1 MPRRD
6 PDDSSRARPQRERKR
21 ARAAVP
27 PRQGRHA
34 LPPPAAARPLGAE
47 RDILPPRPDT
57 HKVYGLAA
65 ALAVMTRRPEH
76 VVRIVHTE
84 VARKPLAP
92 VLREAARRRIA
103 YNEVADDELARI
115 AESVHHEGVCLIV
128 AETPSPSLR
137 ELAWRTSPRGLL
149 LALDRVGN
157 PHNVGAILR
166 TAAFF
171 GACGMVI
178 AGGGKRS
185 RLPPAAVRV
194 AEGGAEYVPVV
205 RVAELADALAELAG
219 HGLAIIGADAR
230 AEQPLAALRW
240 PERAVLVVGSEDLGL
255 SPPVRAACT
264 TIVRIIGPGQ
274 EAVDSLNVSVA
285 AGVLMASFAAQTGG

>member
-1 MPRRD
+1 M
-6 PDDSSRARPQRERKR
+6 
-21 ARAAVP
+21 P
-27 PRQGRHA
+27 PRGTQ
-34 LPPPAAARPLGAE
+34 PLGADH
-47 RDILPPRPDT
+47 DILPPRPET

-65 ALAVMTRRPEH
+65 ALAVMARRPEH
-76 VVRIVHTE
+76 VVHIAHTE
-84 VARKPLAP
+84 AVRKPLAP

-103 YNEVADDELARI
+103 YREVTDDELARI
-115 AESVHHEGVCLIV
+115 AESVHHEGVCLFV
-128 AETPSPSLR
+128 AETPPPSLQ
-137 ELAWRTSPRGLL
+137 ELARRTAPRGLL

-171 GACGMVI
+171 GARGMVV

-205 RVAELADALAELAG
+205 RIAELADALRELAG
-219 HGLAIIGADAR
+219 HGLTIVGADAH
-230 AEQPLAALRW
+230 AQQSLAALRW

-255 SPPVRAACT
+255 SPAVRAACSET
-264 TIVRIIGPGQ
+264 VRIVGPGHD
-274 EAVDSLNVSVA
+274 AVDSLNVSVA
-285 AGVLMASFAAQTGG
+285 AGVLMASFAEQYGG